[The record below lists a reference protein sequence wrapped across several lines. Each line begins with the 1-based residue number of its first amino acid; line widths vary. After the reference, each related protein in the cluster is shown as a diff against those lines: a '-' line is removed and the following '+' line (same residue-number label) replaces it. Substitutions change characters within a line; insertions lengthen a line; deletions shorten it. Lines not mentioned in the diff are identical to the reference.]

1 MRNNYNLLKWLINY
15 SRFAAKLLPKLQLI
29 NLNAE
34 EKSPL
39 VELTARA
46 LHMTLSKLT
55 KIDRTH
61 LELGMAN
68 FSHFKRTSRFAKIKA
83 VSAEYHQ
90 KYFLLLSKMPYN
102 CPFICG
108 FSSRNLWSNI
118 KIECKQWRQSIIIEC
133 YWSFVHSYIGKHPF
147 KIEYTL

>member
-61 LELGMAN
+61 LELGLAN

-90 KYFLLLSKMPYN
+90 KYFLLLSKLPYKY
-102 CPFICG
+102 CLTALLSVDFPQGIYG
-108 FSSRNLWSNI
+108 AI
-118 KIECKQWRQSIIIEC
+118 
-133 YWSFVHSYIGKHPF
+133 
-147 KIEYTL
+147 